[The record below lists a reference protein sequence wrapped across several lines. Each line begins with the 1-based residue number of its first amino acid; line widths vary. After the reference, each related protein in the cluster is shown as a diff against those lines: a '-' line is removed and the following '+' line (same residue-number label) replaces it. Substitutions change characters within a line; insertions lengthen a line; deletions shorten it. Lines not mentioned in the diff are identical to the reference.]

1 MTAWY
6 RTALEIEIRIKD
18 ARSGEISVEKVK
30 HFETIQNSLTSRFP
44 VLLSV
49 TSLGDN
55 FLPNQT
61 WRKLDLRGNDLI
73 LADGFTS
80 VASWANTNTQRDV
93 AKVVIKETL
102 RLNPHG
108 RAANPRPA
116 PLRWDADMIES
127 FSLYK
132 LGITELPEV
141 FGGLSIKG
149 DLNLAYNKLASLPAS
164 FGSLNVG
171 GSLKLYHNELVS
183 LPPKFGKIQIGT
195 NLSLQD
201 NKLTS
206 LPVSIGEI
214 KLKGTLDLSYNC
226 LQTVPASFG
235 TLEVGK
241 AINLA
246 HNEFPTGSIPSSY
259 KSRRRPANSGL
270 VWY

>member
-1 MTAWY
+1 M
-6 RTALEIEIRIKD
+6 
-18 ARSGEISVEKVK
+18 
-30 HFETIQNSLTSRFP
+30 
-44 VLLSV
+44 LLSV

-80 VASWANTNTQRDV
+80 VASWADANTQRDV